1 VNEVLLQQGPRIFVG
16 IHPNKDVASIP
27 KVKNSD
33 IMRLGFNNVD
43 GIPATV
49 TNNSKVNAIRRYV
62 RKNDLDGFFG
72 AEANI
77 NWKKMSDEGQLP
89 ELFQSENAIRTM
101 VSFNRFENWGR
112 QQQGGTFGLVFGQLA
127 SKVQEVGSDD
137 LGRWSWMLL
146 KGRAGHKVRI
156 VMAYQ
161 PVVQKATMIGS
172 VYQQH

>member
-1 VNEVLLQQGPRIFVG
+1 VNEALLQQGPQIFVG

-27 KVKNSD
+27 KVKNSN
-33 IMRLGFNNVD
+33 IVWLGFNNVD

-49 TNNSKVNAIRRYV
+49 TNNSKVNTIRRCV
-62 RKNDLDGFFG
+62 RKNDLNGFFG

-77 NWKKMSDEGQLP
+77 NWKKMSDEGQLS
-89 ELFQSENAIRTM
+89 ELFHSGNAICTM
-101 VSFNRFENWGR
+101 VSSNQFENWGHR
-112 QQQGGTFGLVFGQLA
+112 QQGGTFGLVFGQLA
-127 SKVQEVGSDD
+127 SNVQEVGSND

-146 KGRAGHKVRI
+146 KGQAGHKVQI

-161 PVVQKATMIGS
+161 LVVQKAKMIGS

>member
-1 VNEVLLQQGPRIFVG
+1 MWMAYLQQLQTIG
-16 IHPNKDVASIP
+16 S
-27 KVKNSD
+27 KVK
-33 IMRLGFNNVD
+33 
-43 GIPATV
+43 T
-49 TNNSKVNAIRRYV
+49 IRRYV

-77 NWKKMSDEGQLP
+77 NWKKMSEDKGQLP
-89 ELFQSENAIRTM
+89 ELFWSENAIRTM

-161 PVVQKATMIGS
+161 PVVQRATMIGS
-172 VYQQH
+172 VYQQHRQCYMEEGLPPKTDPIAKFRNDLVTQL